1 MTNERVGYMKKPN
14 LRLKALIIE
23 HYGSQALG
31 AKAFGINEFRLSRII
46 HNRAQPNAK
55 EKRMI
60 AWKLQRKISDLF
72 PEAAMR
78 QSAF

>member
-23 HYGSQALG
+23 HFGSQASG
-31 AKAFGINEFRLSRII
+31 AQAFGINEFRLSRII
-46 HNRAQPNAK
+46 HKRAQAK
-55 EKRMI
+55 PEEKRTI

-72 PEAAMR
+72 AEEVGR
-78 QSAF
+78 QG